1 VSFVGWTVE
10 NPAFKEHSLIRA
22 QALPVLTVNPVIG
35 PRSRVGFERGA
46 LDHARSD
53 PNAGLAERD

>member
-1 VSFVGWTVE
+1 
-10 NPAFKEHSLIRA
+10 
-22 QALPVLTVNPVIG
+22 VLTVNPVIG

-53 PNAGLAERD
+53 PNPRLAERD